1 MMSKGSKAMIIAPS
15 NLAYG
20 SRGRGRDIG
29 PYTTLVF
36 ELELLED

>member
-1 MMSKGSKAMIIAPS
+1 MDKGSKAKIIAPS
-15 NLAYG
+15 SLAYG
-20 SRGRGRDIG
+20 SRGRGMEIG